1 MSVVRRRLASQ
12 VAAGRAVDFRTSLTW
27 RGAAL
32 SSALFALAL
41 AAGDAPSQ
49 SAGCAR
55 CASVPVAPEA
65 AAPLRTAEPR
75 RMKRVAL
82 RFDLRS
88 ERPKRGA
95 FGGSY
100 VVCVRVCD
108 GSFFPVSYFG
118 GNPSDVQEI
127 CQSLCP
133 NDTVALYS
141 LPFGGTIDEA
151 VSINGVPYAN
161 LSNAHKFEQTF
172 DASCSCRA
180 SGQSWA
186 EALAGAEAKYGHHP
200 HDTIV
205 TEEQSLRMSRPLQ
218 DPNET
223 PAVPRSA
230 QGGATTAAESVEPA
244 DNLDINGVDTGL
256 KAAAAAMSRA
266 TSGIQYEGAQSGA
279 NYGLHQGQT
288 VDETGPDGRSRRVR
302 ILPSAF

>member
-27 RGAAL
+27 RGTAL

-41 AAGDAPSQ
+41 AAADAPSQ
-49 SAGCAR
+49 SGGCAQ

-65 AAPLRTAEPR
+65 AAPQRTAEPR

-95 FGGSY
+95 FSGSY
-100 VVCVRVCD
+100 VVCVRACD

-133 NDTVALYS
+133 NATVALYS

-151 VSINGVPYAN
+151 VVRR
-161 LSNAHKFEQTF
+161 Q
-172 DASCSCRA
+172 
-180 SGQSWA
+180 
-186 EALAGAEAKYGHHP
+186 HH
-200 HDTIV
+200 
-205 TEEQSLRMSRPLQ
+205 
-218 DPNET
+218 
-223 PAVPRSA
+223 
-230 QGGATTAAESVEPA
+230 
-244 DNLDINGVDTGL
+244 
-256 KAAAAAMSRA
+256 
-266 TSGIQYEGAQSGA
+266 
-279 NYGLHQGQT
+279 
-288 VDETGPDGRSRRVR
+288 
-302 ILPSAF
+302 